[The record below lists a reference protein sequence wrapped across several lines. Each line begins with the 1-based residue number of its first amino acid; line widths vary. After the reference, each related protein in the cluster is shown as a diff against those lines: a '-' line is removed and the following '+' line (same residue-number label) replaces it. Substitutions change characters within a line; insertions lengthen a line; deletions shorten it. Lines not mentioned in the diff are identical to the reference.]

1 MRLRRYKK
9 VCTDASAQSELNE
22 EKKIIQ
28 TETNT
33 ITAAPIKLRNPLGIM
48 KKVVENPNFNFQLM
62 VIALTLLSDNV
73 PIDARLN
80 GITTTVDKIR
90 NVTEVVNNTMQSL
103 KVAAEAPKNIRRLM
117 E

>member
-9 VCTDASAQSELNE
+9 VCTDAFTESKRQE
-22 EKKIIQ
+22 EKAAPPEK
-28 TETNT
+28 TTA
-33 ITAAPIKLRNPLGIM
+33 TAAPFKLRNPLGIVN
-48 KKVVENPNFNFQLM
+48 KVINNPNLTFQLM
-62 VIALTLLSDNV
+62 VIGLTLLSDNV

-80 GITTTVDKIR
+80 GITSSVEKIR
-90 NVTEVVNNTMQSL
+90 SVTEVVNNTMQSL